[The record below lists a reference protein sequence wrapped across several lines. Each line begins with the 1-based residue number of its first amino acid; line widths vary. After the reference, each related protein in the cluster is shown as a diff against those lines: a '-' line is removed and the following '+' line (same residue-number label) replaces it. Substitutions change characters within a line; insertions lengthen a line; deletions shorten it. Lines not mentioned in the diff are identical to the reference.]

1 MTDKSKNI
9 FYIAG
14 IGSSAGG
21 LEALQDLL
29 SHLPHSLRN
38 VAFIVAQHL
47 SPTHKSMLVQLL
59 SRETKLLVSEARN
72 GDTIEPN
79 NVYITPPDN
88 EISVSGGKLWLQKP
102 KGGIGPKP
110 SVDVLFQS
118 LAEDFKENVI
128 GIILSGTGSDGAV
141 GVRHIKSTG
150 GLVIVQEPQTAKY
163 NGMPLASIETGLVD
177 MVLAPDK
184 IGEELFEIAENE
196 SYPRNLQLGPI
207 ENDADSL
214 ESIFKLLSRR
224 TGTDFSNYKPA
235 TIGRRL
241 QKRLSSLKI
250 NSIEEYLEYVERN
263 PQELD
268 SLFNMILIGVTCFF
282 RDTLAF
288 VEFEKVILKILNSK
302 PEGEP
307 IRIWAPGCAT
317 GEEAY
322 SLAIL
327 LCKNLKEK
335 IANYNV
341 QIFATDIDE
350 KAISIARKGIYSAE
364 SLKDMPQDLVNQFF
378 SKKGNQFELSKSV
391 RSLVL
396 FSKHDLTSNPPFLKL
411 DLICCRNLLI
421 YFGSHLQKQI
431 IPLFHY
437 ALKPNGYLFLGK
449 SETVGQFTDLFIT
462 EDGKSKIFHRKR
474 GGKLHSVQFSTYR
487 PSTKIFSN
495 PATPKPKMEQTLP
508 EIIKE
513 TIFNTF
519 EYPYLLVND
528 TLDIQEISGD
538 AGLYIGLSEGAMN
551 ANIFKLVHKDL
562 LIELRSILT
571 KAIKDRIQQRSGILK
586 FTFYGTQ
593 HYVRIKIKPLL
604 FSESTRDLF
613 LVIFEKQDPEDF
625 APIVSL
631 SETIRDENPRI
642 TELEHELQATKEHLQ
657 TYIEE
662 LETSNEELQS
672 LNEEMQSTNE
682 ELQSSNEELETSNEE
697 LQSTNEEIQIAYSE
711 LKAVNE
717 ELEEK
722 DRLLI
727 NAKANEKALLDNTL
741 QSFFLVDKTYR
752 VITYNEKAN
761 ETSKQLFGKSLRSGD
776 SILDYISTENLES
789 FRESF
794 SEALRGNPRTGEQK
808 ILMANQS
815 VSSYIYNLTPAIR
828 EGNSIENVSVS
839 FLDITNL
846 RNLQSELNTSERLL
860 ASVFETNSIG
870 ISITDKDGHFVNVN
884 QGYCDLYG
892 YTRDEL
898 IGFHFTKVVPADYKQ
913 ELKEHHDRFI
923 EGNEELATEWTVQRK
938 DGSLIDIFASAS
950 LLIQTDGTR
959 YKITSVRD
967 ITENKKY
974 KNLLEETQES
984 ASVGGWQFDAI
995 TKELSWTEETFKV
1008 FGLDN
1013 TFRLSLESM
1022 SKLFAD
1028 EAKVIFQNSMAKTLN
1043 MGEAFDLELLSKV
1056 NTDKSLWIRA
1066 TCKPISVYDKVIKL
1080 FGTFQNI
1087 TSIKESGLKLK
1098 ESEDL
1103 FRSVYENIKD
1113 AIIITYPSGEILK
1126 TNFAATD
1133 IFGYTETELQSISLR
1148 GLFALDD
1155 EEEMDVSLDIISK
1168 KGSFQGQFKSIRKNG
1183 EIFPTEIYS
1192 STFKLANGQDRICTI
1207 VRDLSERSQ
1216 MINIQERLKNALY
1229 FSNIVILTNQKGI
1242 IIEANDNFTKMSE
1255 YSKEEIADNHYNLL
1269 NPNYNSVDLLETLWA
1284 GVKKGNIWRGEILN
1298 QSKSGR
1304 LFWLDTS
1311 IFPLKDPSGNDQG
1324 FMAVCSE
1331 ITERKQREIERERLL
1346 SSLAQRNKDLEQFSY
1361 IVSHNLRAPLANI
1374 LGLSNLLKDT
1384 QIENETTKL
1393 IVNNLYKAS
1402 QNLDTVITDLSDI
1415 LQIRKQIRE
1424 EKQMVRFS
1432 SLVDS
1437 VITSIENLIQDSKA
1451 NIEIDFSEL
1460 DEVLTLKGYMYS
1472 IFVNMITNS
1481 IQYARSGIPP
1491 IISITSKKLENRF
1504 QLIFKDNG
1512 RGIDLKKYAD
1522 KIFGLYKRFH
1532 LDIEGKGV
1540 GLYMTK
1546 TQVELLGGTIK
1557 VESELQRGTTF
1568 TIDLPVEWK

>member
-1 MTDKSKNI
+1 MITEKIKKP

-21 LEALQDLL
+21 LEALQDFL
-29 SHLPHSLRN
+29 SHLPENLKN

-59 SRETKLLVSEARN
+59 SRETKLLVSEAKN
-72 GDTIEPN
+72 GDTVEPN
-79 NVYITPPDN
+79 NIYITPPDN
-88 EISVSGGKLWLQKP
+88 EISISGGKIWLQRP

-110 SVDVLFQS
+110 SVDILFQS
-118 LAEDFKENVI
+118 LAEDIKENAI
-128 GIILSGTGSDGAV
+128 GIILSGTGSDGAI

-150 GLVIVQEPQTAKY
+150 GFVIVQEPQTAKY

-184 IGEELFEIAENE
+184 MGEELSEITQNE
-196 SYPRNLQLGPI
+196 SYPRDLQLSAI
-207 ENDADSL
+207 ENDSDSL

-224 TGTDFSNYKPA
+224 TGTDFANYKPS

-241 QKRLSSLKI
+241 QKRLSSLKV
-250 NSIEEYLEYVERN
+250 NSIEDYLTYIEKN

-268 SLFNMILIGVTCFF
+268 SLFNMILIGVTSFF
-282 RDTLAF
+282 RDANAF
-288 VEFEKVILKILNSK
+288 SEFEKVLLKIINSK
-302 PEGEP
+302 AEGEP

-327 LCKNLKEK
+327 LSKNLKEK
-335 IANYNV
+335 ISDYNV

-350 KAISIARKGIYSAE
+350 KAITIARKGIYSTE
-364 SLKDMPQDLVNQFF
+364 SLKEVPDDLVNQFF
-378 SKKGNQFELSKSV
+378 LKKGNQFELLKSV

-421 YFGSHLQKQI
+421 YFGSFLQKQI

-449 SETVGQFTDLFIT
+449 SETVGQYTDLFNT
-462 EDGKSKIFHRKR
+462 EDGKSKIFQRKR
-474 GGKLHSVQFSTYR
+474 GGKLHSVQFSTFR
-487 PSTKIFSN
+487 PTSKIF
-495 PATPKPKMEQTLP
+495 PTQAIGPKQKGEQSLSDV
-508 EIIKE
+508 IKE

-519 EYPYLLVND
+519 ESPYLLVND

-538 AGLYIGLSEGAMN
+538 VGLYISIAEGAMN
-551 ANIFKLVHKDL
+551 ANIFKLVNKDL

-571 KAIKDRIQQRSGILK
+571 KAVRDRIQQRSGILK
-586 FTFYGTQ
+586 FNFYGAI

-604 FSESTRDLF
+604 FSETTKDLF

-625 APIVSL
+625 APIITL
-631 SETIRDENPRI
+631 SETIREENPRI
-642 TELEHELQATKEHLQ
+642 LELEHELNATKEHLQ

-727 NAKANEKALLDNTL
+727 NLKANERALLDNTL
-741 QSFFLVDKTYR
+741 QSFFLVDKSYR
-752 VITYNEKAN
+752 IITFNQKATDTIN
-761 ETSKQLFGKSLRSGD
+761 QLYGKTLKAGD
-776 SILDYISTENLES
+776 SIFDLISSKNLES
-789 FRESF
+789 FRGNF
-794 SEALRGNPRTGEQK
+794 SEALKGTSTTGEQK
-808 ILMANQS
+808 ILQPNGSFA
-815 VSSYIYNLTPAIR
+815 SYLYNLTPAIR
-828 EGNSIENVSVS
+828 EGSFIENVSMS
-839 FLDITNL
+839 LLDITHL
-846 RNLQSELNTSERLL
+846 RNLQTELNTSEKLL

-870 ISITDKDGHFVNVN
+870 ISITDKNGYFVNVN

-892 YTRDEL
+892 YTREEL
-898 IGFHFTKVVPADYKQ
+898 IGFHFTKVVPKAF
-913 ELKEHHDRFI
+913 KERLTSLHDLFI
-923 EGNEELATEWTVQRK
+923 EGKEELAAEWTAQRK

-950 LLIQTDGTR
+950 LLVQGDGTR

-984 ASVGGWQFDAI
+984 ASVGGWQFDSI
-995 TKELSWTEETFKV
+995 TNELSWTEETFKV
-1008 FGLDN
+1008 FGLDSS
-1013 TFRLSLESM
+1013 FQLSLESM
-1022 SKLFAD
+1022 SKLFED
-1028 EAKVIFQNSMAKTLN
+1028 EAKIIFQNSIAKTLTL
-1043 MGEAFDLELLSKV
+1043 GEAFDLELQTV
-1056 NTDKSLWIRA
+1056 TRNNTNLWIRA

-1087 TSIKESGLKLK
+1087 TSLKESALKLK

-1103 FRSVYENIKD
+1103 FRSIYENIKD
-1113 AIIITYPSGEILK
+1113 GIFISYPNGEIIK
-1126 TNFAATD
+1126 TNYAASE
-1133 IFGYTETELQSISLR
+1133 IFGYTESEFLSLSLQS
-1148 GLFALDD
+1148 LFAISEKQMYDS
-1155 EEEMDVSLDIISK
+1155 MDSLK
-1168 KGSFQGQFKSIRKNG
+1168 QNGTFQAESKSIHKNG
-1183 EIFPTEIYS
+1183 NHFPCEVYS
-1192 STFKLANGQDRICTI
+1192 STFKLANGEDRVCTI
-1207 VRDLSERSQ
+1207 IRDLSERNQ
-1216 MINIQERLKNALY
+1216 MINIQARLKNALY
-1229 FSNIVILTNQKGI
+1229 FSNIVALTDNDGL
-1242 IIEANDNFTKMSE
+1242 IIETNDNFSRLSE
-1255 YSKEEIADNHYNLL
+1255 FSKEELIDIKYNLL
-1269 NPNYNSVDLLETLWA
+1269 DPKFNNPDSLEKLWNGINS
-1284 GVKKGNIWRGEILN
+1284 GNIWRGEILN
-1298 QSKSGR
+1298 QTKTGKT
-1304 LFWLDTS
+1304 FWLDTS
-1311 IFPLKDPSGNDQG
+1311 IFPLKDSSGKEQG

-1331 ITERKQREIERERLL
+1331 ITERKQKEIEKERLL
-1346 SSLAQRNKDLEQFSY
+1346 TSLAQRNKDLEQFSY

-1384 QIENETTKL
+1384 NIENETTNL
-1393 IVNNLYKAS
+1393 IISNLYKAS
-1402 QNLDTVITDLSDI
+1402 QNLDTVITDLSEI
-1415 LQIRKQIRE
+1415 LQIRKRVRE
-1424 EKQMVRFS
+1424 EKQQVKLS
-1432 SLVDS
+1432 SLIDS
-1437 VITSIENLIQDSKA
+1437 IIMSIDNTIQETKA
-1451 NIEIDFSEL
+1451 NIDVDFSEI
-1460 DEVLTLKGYMYS
+1460 DEILTLKGYMHS
-1472 IFVNMITNS
+1472 IFTNLITNS
-1481 IQYARSGIPP
+1481 IQYARVGIAPF
-1491 IISITSKKLENRF
+1491 ISIQSKKIGHNI
-1504 QLIFKDNG
+1504 QIVVKDNG
-1512 RGIDLKKYAD
+1512 RGIDLKKYSD

-1532 LDIEGKGV
+1532 LDVEGKGV

-1557 VESELQRGTTF
+1557 VESEVQKGTTF
-1568 TIDLPVEWK
+1568 TIELPLN